1 MIFVKSFLISVLIV
15 EGIVCSFSD
24 IRANKISNKNIVIGM
39 SAAVLCNIVYFILAG
54 TENLLSFLIN
64 VAAAVVVSFLM
75 YALHIW
81 AGGDVKLF
89 VLFSL
94 LIPADLLK
102 QKTPISTV
110 TIFITAFSLAFIYLL
125 LESLF
130 MLIKKEKIPFKST
143 FKFSAKS
150 FLNCMFFITATQFLL
165 RTILANYYYE
175 YLAAFLLLNVILVL
189 VFNNLKF
196 LQNNISFCI
205 CAIISLTGFVFSII
219 NKQYSFDIKS
229 IIITVSV
236 ILFRGLAEKFN
247 YKEIKTTDIKRG
259 MILSYGTVL
268 CFVNSRVKGLPSFTT
283 EDMSSRIT
291 QEEADAICRWAVSKN
306 GKETIVIL
314 RKIPFA
320 IFITLGFV
328 IYLILGVFVW

>member
-1 MIFVKSFLISVLIV
+1 MIIVKSFLISILIV
-15 EGIVCSFSD
+15 EGIVCSYSD
-24 IRANKISNKNIVIGM
+24 MRANRISNKNIAIGLAAAILSDVVYFVIG
-39 SAAVLCNIVYFILAG
+39 G
-54 TENLLSFLIN
+54 TDNLLSFLLN

-89 VLFSL
+89 ILFSL
-94 LIPADLLK
+94 LIPTDLLK
-102 QKTPISTV
+102 QKPPLSTV
-110 TIFITAFSLAFIYLL
+110 TIFITAFSLAFIYLI
-125 LESLF
+125 LESVV
-130 MLIKKEKIPFKST
+130 MLIKKEKVPFKST
-143 FKFSAKS
+143 FKFSTKS
-150 FLNCMFFITATQFLL
+150 FLNCMFFITAIQFLL
-165 RTILANYYYE
+165 RLIFANYYNE
-175 YLAAFLLLNVILVL
+175 YIAAFLLLNVILVL
-189 VFNNLKF
+189 VFNKLKF

-205 CAIISLTGFVFSII
+205 CTVISVAGVVFSII
-219 NKQYSFDIKS
+219 NKQYSFDIRS
-229 IIITVSV
+229 LVITVSV
-236 ILFRGLAEKFN
+236 ILFRALAEKFN
-247 YKEIKTTDIKRG
+247 YKEINTTDVKQG

-268 CFVNSRVKGLPSFTT
+268 GFVNSRVKGLPSFTT

-328 IYLILGVFVW
+328 VYLILGVFVW